1 MRRLLA
7 ATALL
12 SIGLLLLVVA
22 PAQPQLAQHSKRTQ
36 SHTVRVKRLDRI
48 VLSTHKWRSTGYS
61 SGSCDNQSPFNARGG
76 RLTIGQVANNQYP
89 LGTRLY
95 LKGRRLMGRH
105 WFTITDRIGWGSE
118 LDVFMPCELMTNW
131 NNPTLTWQVV
141 VRRWRWHT
149 VRRTA

>member
-1 MRRLLA
+1 MNKQVLA
-7 ATALL
+7 AV
-12 SIGLLLLVVA
+12 GLVLFVSLWCVQSA
-22 PAQPQLAQHSKRTQ
+22 NGQPRFHRVRT
-36 SHTVRVKRLDRI
+36 LDRV
-48 VLSTHKWRSTGYS
+48 VLSTHHWRSTGYS

-76 RLTIGQVANNQYP
+76 RLTIGQVANNQLP

-105 WFTITDRIGWGSE
+105 WFTVTDRIGCGSD
-118 LDVFMPCELMTNW
+118 LDVFMPCELMNNW

-149 VRRTA
+149 VRH

>member
-1 MRRLLA
+1 MNKQVLA
-7 ATALL
+7 AV
-12 SIGLLLLVVA
+12 GLVLFVSLWCVQSA
-22 PAQPQLAQHSKRTQ
+22 NGQPRFHRVRT
-36 SHTVRVKRLDRI
+36 LDRV
-48 VLSTHKWRSTGYS
+48 VLSTHHWRSTGYS

-76 RLTIGQVANNQYP
+76 RLTIGQVANNQLP

-105 WFTITDRIGWGSE
+105 WFTVTDRIGWGSE
-118 LDVFMPCELMTNW
+118 LDVFMPCDLMNRW

-149 VRRTA
+149 VRH